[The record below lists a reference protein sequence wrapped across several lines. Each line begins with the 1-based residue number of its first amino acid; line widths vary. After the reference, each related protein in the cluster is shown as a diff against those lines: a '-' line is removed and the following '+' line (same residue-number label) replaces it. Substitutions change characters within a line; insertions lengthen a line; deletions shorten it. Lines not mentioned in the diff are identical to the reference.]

1 MKSMNQIVNI
11 SRHNYFFFIFLLF
24 FSVPSSSAQTQQSGP
39 QSLNESSS
47 SENLTN
53 NAQTQI
59 EEAAEHFDSFALLMP
74 QVLNSKLQSFLKHGF
89 KVFLLEDPQTK
100 PAEEQMIDSL
110 IKGLQALGNSLS
122 EDLANNPIHQDVKP
136 IPKKPNPKQ

>member
-1 MKSMNQIVNI
+1 MMIKLIA
-11 SRHNYFFFIFLLF
+11 L
-24 FSVPSSSAQTQQSGP
+24 SAIMLSC
-39 QSLNESSS
+39 
-47 SENLTN
+47 
-53 NAQTQI
+53 
-59 EEAAEHFDSFALLMP
+59 AA
-74 QVLNSKLQSFLKHGF
+74 
-89 KVFLLEDPQTK
+89 QTK